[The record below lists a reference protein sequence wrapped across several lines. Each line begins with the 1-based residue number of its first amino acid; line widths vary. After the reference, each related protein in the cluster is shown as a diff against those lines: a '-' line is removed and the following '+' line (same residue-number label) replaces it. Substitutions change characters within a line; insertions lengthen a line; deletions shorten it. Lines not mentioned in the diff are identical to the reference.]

1 MLEVKVLGPGCARC
15 KKLFEET
22 QKALAETGLMASL
35 TKVEKMPEIM
45 AYGVMMTPALV
56 VGGEVKCAGR
66 IPPVP
71 EIARWLR
78 DAADEV

>member
-35 TKVEKMPEIM
+35 TKVETMPEIM
-45 AYGVMMTPALV
+45 SYGVMMTPALAV
-56 VGGEVKCAGR
+56 DGEIKCAGR
-66 IPPVP
+66 VPPVS

>member
-1 MLEVKVLGPGCARC
+1 MLEVKILGPGCARC
-15 KKLFEET
+15 RKLFEET
-22 QKALAETGLMASL
+22 QRALAETGLMGNL

-45 AYGVMMTPALV
+45 SYGVMMTPALV
-56 VGGEVKCAGR
+56 IDGEVKCAGR
-66 IPPVP
+66 VPPVP